1 MSNETFK
8 LKILTP
14 LKAQD
19 EVEVNKICVVTDN
32 GEVTILPNHVEYL
45 ANVEIS
51 LLKITIED
59 KVLTY
64 AVSGG
69 AIHFDA
75 KNNKAI
81 LTLNSIYSPE
91 EIDIIKLKEEE
102 KALENQLK
110 GAKSVEEHKL
120 AERNL
125 KRIINQLS
133 LKK

>member
-1 MSNETFK
+1 MNNTFK
-8 LKILTP
+8 FKILTP
-14 LKAQD
+14 LKALD
-19 EVEVNKICVVTDN
+19 EIEVTKICVVTDN

-51 LLKITIED
+51 LLKIYRKD
-59 KVLTY
+59 KELIY
-64 AVSGG
+64 AGNGG
-69 AIHFDA
+69 AIHYDQ
-75 KNNKAI
+75 KNNTAI
-81 LTLNSIYSPE
+81 LTLNAIYSPE

-102 KALENQLK
+102 KNIANQLK
-110 GAKSVEEHKL
+110 EAKSVEEHKL

>member
-1 MSNETFK
+1 MNNAFK

-14 LKAQD
+14 LKALD
-19 EVEVNKICVVTDN
+19 EIEVTKICVVTDN

-51 LLKITIED
+51 LLKIYQKD
-59 KVLTY
+59 KELIY
-64 AVSGG
+64 AVNGG
-69 AIHFDA
+69 AIHYDQ
-75 KNNKAI
+75 KNNTAI
-81 LTLNSIYSPE
+81 LTLNAIYSAE

-102 KALENQLK
+102 KNIANQLK
-110 GAKSVEEHKL
+110 EAKSVEEHKL

>member
-1 MSNETFK
+1 MNSTFK

-14 LKAQD
+14 LKAED
-19 EVEVNKICVVTDN
+19 EIEVNKICVDTDN
-32 GEVTILPNHVEYL
+32 GEITILPDHVEYL

-51 LLKITIED
+51 LLKIFTSD
-59 KVLTY
+59 KELVY
-64 AVSGG
+64 AVNGG
-69 AIHFDA
+69 AIHYDS
-75 KNNKAI
+75 KNNRAI
-81 LTLNSIYSPE
+81 LTVNSIYSPE

-102 KALENQLK
+102 KNIENQLK
-110 GAKSVEEHKL
+110 EAKSVEDHKL

>member
-1 MSNETFK
+1 MNSTFK

-14 LKAQD
+14 LKAED
-19 EVEVNKICVVTDN
+19 EIEVNKICVVTDN
-32 GEVTILPNHVEYL
+32 VEITILPDHVEYL

-51 LLKITIED
+51 LLKIFTSD
-59 KVLTY
+59 KELVY
-64 AVSGG
+64 AVNGG
-69 AIHFDA
+69 AIHYDS
-75 KNNKAI
+75 KNNRAI
-81 LTLNSIYSPE
+81 LTVNSIYSPE

-102 KALENQLK
+102 KNIENQLK
-110 GAKSVEEHKL
+110 EAKSVEDHKL

>member
-1 MSNETFK
+1 MNSTFK

-14 LKAQD
+14 LKAED
-19 EVEVNKICVVTDN
+19 EIKVNKICVVTDN
-32 GEVTILPNHVEYL
+32 GEITILPDHVEYL

-51 LLKITIED
+51 LLKIFTSHKEL
-59 KVLTY
+59 VY
-64 AVSGG
+64 AVNGG
-69 AIHFDA
+69 AIHYDS
-75 KNNKAI
+75 KNNRAI
-81 LTLNSIYSPE
+81 LTVNSIYSPE

-102 KALENQLK
+102 KNIENQLK
-110 GAKSVEEHKL
+110 EAKSVEDHKL

>member
-1 MSNETFK
+1 MNNTFK

-14 LKAQD
+14 LKALD
-19 EVEVNKICVVTDN
+19 EVEVTKICVVTDN

-51 LLKITIED
+51 LLKIYQKD
-59 KVLTY
+59 KELIY
-64 AVSGG
+64 AVNGG
-69 AIHFDA
+69 AIHYDQ
-75 KNNKAI
+75 KNNTAI
-81 LTLNSIYSPE
+81 LTLNAIYSPE

-102 KALENQLK
+102 KNIANQLK
-110 GAKSVEEHKL
+110 EAKSVEEHKL

>member
-1 MSNETFK
+1 MNSTFK

-14 LKAQD
+14 LKAED
-19 EVEVNKICVVTDN
+19 EIKVNKICVVTDN
-32 GEVTILPNHVEYL
+32 GEITILPDHVEYL

-51 LLKITIED
+51 LLKIFTSD
-59 KVLTY
+59 KELVY
-64 AVSGG
+64 AVNGG
-69 AIHFDA
+69 AIHYDS
-75 KNNKAI
+75 KNNRAI
-81 LTLNSIYSPE
+81 LTVNSIYSPE

-102 KALENQLK
+102 KNIENQLK
-110 GAKSVEEHKL
+110 EAKSVEDHKL

>member
-1 MSNETFK
+1 MNSTFK

-14 LKAQD
+14 LKAED
-19 EVEVNKICVVTDN
+19 EIEVNKICVVTDN
-32 GEVTILPNHVEYL
+32 GEITILPDHVEYL

-51 LLKITIED
+51 LLKIFTSNKEL
-59 KVLTY
+59 VY
-64 AVSGG
+64 AVNGG
-69 AIHFDA
+69 AIHYDS
-75 KNNKAI
+75 KNNRAI
-81 LTLNSIYSPE
+81 LTVNSIYSPE

-102 KALENQLK
+102 KNIENQLK
-110 GAKSVEEHKL
+110 EAKSVEDHKL

>member
-1 MSNETFK
+1 MNNAFK

-14 LKAQD
+14 LKALD
-19 EVEVNKICVVTDN
+19 EIEVTKICVVTDN

-51 LLKITIED
+51 LLKIYRKD
-59 KVLTY
+59 KELIY
-64 AVSGG
+64 AVNGG
-69 AIHFDA
+69 AIHYDQ
-75 KNNKAI
+75 KNNTAI
-81 LTLNSIYSPE
+81 LTLNAIYSPE

-102 KALENQLK
+102 KNIANQLK
-110 GAKSVEEHKL
+110 EAKSVVEHKL

>member
-1 MSNETFK
+1 MNNAFK

-14 LKAQD
+14 LKALD
-19 EVEVNKICVVTDN
+19 EIEVTKICVVTDN

-51 LLKITIED
+51 LLKIYRKD
-59 KVLTY
+59 KELIY
-64 AVSGG
+64 AVNGG
-69 AIHFDA
+69 AIHYDQ
-75 KNNKAI
+75 KNNTAI
-81 LTLNSIYSPE
+81 LTLNAIYSPE

-102 KALENQLK
+102 KNIANQLK
-110 GAKSVEEHKL
+110 ETKSVEEHKL

>member
-1 MSNETFK
+1 MNSTFK

-14 LKAQD
+14 LKAED
-19 EVEVNKICVVTDN
+19 EIEVNKICVVTDN
-32 GEVTILPNHVEYL
+32 GEITILPDHVEYL

-51 LLKITIED
+51 LLKIFTSD
-59 KVLTY
+59 KELVY
-64 AVSGG
+64 AVNGG
-69 AIHFDA
+69 AIHYDS
-75 KNNKAI
+75 KNNRAI
-81 LTLNSIYSPE
+81 LTVNSIYSPE

-102 KALENQLK
+102 KNIENQLK
-110 GAKSVEEHKL
+110 EAKSVEDHKL

>member
-1 MSNETFK
+1 MNNTFK

-14 LKAQD
+14 LKALD
-19 EVEVNKICVVTDN
+19 EIEVTKICVVTDN

-51 LLKITIED
+51 LLKIYRKD
-59 KVLTY
+59 KELIY
-64 AVSGG
+64 AVNGG
-69 AIHFDA
+69 AIHYDQ
-75 KNNKAI
+75 KNNTAI
-81 LTLNSIYSPE
+81 LTLNAIYSPE

-102 KALENQLK
+102 KNIANQLK
-110 GAKSVEEHKL
+110 EAKSVEEHKL

>member
-1 MSNETFK
+1 MNNAFK
-8 LKILTP
+8 LKIFTP
-14 LKAQD
+14 LKALD
-19 EVEVNKICVVTDN
+19 EIEVTKICVVTDN

-51 LLKITIED
+51 LLKIYRKD
-59 KVLTY
+59 KELIY
-64 AVSGG
+64 AVNGG
-69 AIHFDA
+69 AIHYDQ
-75 KNNKAI
+75 KNNTAI
-81 LTLNSIYSPE
+81 LTSNAIYSPE

-102 KALENQLK
+102 KNIANQLK
-110 GAKSVEEHKL
+110 EAKSVEEHKL

>member
-1 MSNETFK
+1 MNNAFK

-14 LKAQD
+14 LKALD
-19 EVEVNKICVVTDN
+19 EIEVTKICVVTDN

-51 LLKITIED
+51 LLKIYRKD
-59 KVLTY
+59 KELIY
-64 AVSGG
+64 AVNGG
-69 AIHFDA
+69 AIHYDQ
-75 KNNKAI
+75 KNNTAI
-81 LTLNSIYSPE
+81 LTLNAIYSPE

-102 KALENQLK
+102 KNIANQLK
-110 GAKSVEEHKL
+110 EAKSVEEHKL